1 MRKVLTTQP
10 SVEIVPQ
17 NKHCIAF
24 NMDDQNQRSRKN
36 YPFWFIITSTSSNHE
51 QLGTITASH
60 WMDRLGL
67 REFSDNLNI
76 LPVTKKSQ
84 RTCFILV
91 PPKNLMTTLW
101 LYGSTNKTV
110 FADSVQTEYCS
121 TFHCPSV
128 CLSVTGVTSHISH
141 IYKGINAMLIIRDP
155 STPIY
160 SESKSSWL
168 SF

>member
-1 MRKVLTTQP
+1 MAFSFVSKKATMRKVLTTQP

-24 NMDDQNQRSRKN
+24 NMDDHNQRSRKN

-67 REFSDNLNI
+67 HEFSDNSNI

-128 CLSVTGVTSHISH
+128 C
-141 IYKGINAMLIIRDP
+141 P
-155 STPIY
+155 SLRPSQAWHLTFLTYI
-160 SESKSSWL
+160 KA
-168 SF
+168 